1 MPRRLRWVTVTE
13 FPRLRP
19 RRSLGQNF
27 LRDANVARKIVDA
40 LAPCAGDTVLE
51 IGPGEGALTRELAVR
66 AGRLIIVDIDERVIR
81 AMEDVFSGTP
91 VVILHRDVLTLDL
104 NDLAARHGP
113 LRVVGN
119 IPYNITSPILF
130 HALDHR
136 TAVRDVTLLMQREV
150 ARRLVAGPGTKD
162 YGILSIMCQFVADV
176 SVLFD
181 VSPNVFYPRP
191 EVTSSLV
198 RLRMLPAA
206 RFPVA
211 DEVFFRTMVR
221 GVFGKRRKTLR
232 NSLRYLLP
240 DIPSLPDVDLQR
252 RPEDLTIAEL
262 AHLANLLTATNAGG
276 GRSG

>member
-1 MPRRLRWVTVTE
+1 M
-13 FPRLRP
+13 
-19 RRSLGQNF
+19 
-27 LRDANVARKIVDA
+27 ARKIVDA
-40 LAPCAGDTVLE
+40 IAPSAGDTVLE
-51 IGPGEGALTRELAVR
+51 IGPGEGALTRDLAVR

-81 AMEDVFSGTP
+81 AMEEIFSDGS
-91 VVILHRDVLTLDL
+91 VMILHRDVLTLDL
-104 NDLAARHGP
+104 HDLAARYGP
-113 LRVVGN
+113 IRVVGN

-136 TAVRDVTLLMQREV
+136 AAVRDVTLLMQREV

-198 RLRMLPAA
+198 RLRILPAP

-232 NSLRYLLP
+232 NSLRYILP
-240 DIPSLPDVDLQR
+240 DIPPLPDVDLQR
-252 RPEDLTIAEL
+252 RPEDLTLAEL
-262 AHLANLLTATNAGG
+262 AHLANLLVAAHAGG
-276 GRSG
+276 ARTG

>member
-1 MPRRLRWVTVTE
+1 VTE
-13 FPRLRP
+13 LPRLRP
-19 RRSLGQNF
+19 RRFLGQNF
-27 LRDANVARKIVDA
+27 LRDPNVARKIVDA
-40 LAPCAGDTVLE
+40 IAPSAGDTVLE
-51 IGPGEGALTRELAVR
+51 IGPGEGALTRDLAAR

-81 AMEDVFSGTP
+81 AMEETFADGSVM
-91 VVILHRDVLTLDL
+91 ILHRDVLTLDL
-104 NDLAARHGP
+104 HDLAARYGP
-113 LRVVGN
+113 IRVVGN

-136 TAVRDVTLLMQREV
+136 AAVRDVTLLMQREV

-198 RLRMLPAA
+198 RLRMLPAP
-206 RFPVA
+206 RFPVT

-232 NSLRYLLP
+232 NSLRYILP
-240 DIPSLPDVDLQR
+240 DIPPLPDVDLQR
-252 RPEDLTIAEL
+252 RPEDLTLAEL
-262 AHLANLLTATNAGG
+262 ALLANLLVAAHAGG
-276 GRSG
+276 ARTG

>member
-1 MPRRLRWVTVTE
+1 M
-13 FPRLRP
+13 
-19 RRSLGQNF
+19 
-27 LRDANVARKIVDA
+27 ARKIVDA
-40 LAPCAGDTVLE
+40 IGPSAGDTVLE
-51 IGPGEGALTRELAVR
+51 IGPGEGALTRDLAAR

-81 AMEDVFSGTP
+81 AMEETFSDGS
-91 VVILHRDVLTLDL
+91 VMILHRDVLTLDF
-104 NDLAARHGP
+104 NDLAARYGP
-113 LRVVGN
+113 IRVVGN

-130 HALDHR
+130 HVLDHR
-136 TAVRDVTLLMQREV
+136 AAVLDVTLLMQREV

-198 RLRMLPAA
+198 RLRMLPAT
-206 RFPVA
+206 RFPVT

-232 NSLRYLLP
+232 NSLKYILP
-240 DIPSLPDVDLQR
+240 DIPPLPDVDLQR
-252 RPEDLTIAEL
+252 RPEDLTLAEL
-262 AHLANLLTATNAGG
+262 AHLANLLVAAHAGG
-276 GRSG
+276 A

>member
-1 MPRRLRWVTVTE
+1 
-13 FPRLRP
+13 
-19 RRSLGQNF
+19 

-40 LAPCAGDTVLE
+40 IAPLPGDTVLE

-81 AMEDVFSGTP
+81 AMEEVFSGGP
-91 VVILHRDVLTLDL
+91 VVILHRDVLALDL
-104 NDLAARHGP
+104 NDLAARYGS

-150 ARRLVAGPGTKD
+150 ARRLVARPGTKD

-198 RLRMLPAA
+198 RLRMLPAV

-211 DEVFFRTMVR
+211 DEGFFRTMVR

-262 AHLANLLTATNAGG
+262 AHLANLLTATNAGR
-276 GRSG
+276 GRTG

>member
-1 MPRRLRWVTVTE
+1 VPRLLKWVTVIE
-13 FPRLRP
+13 LPRLRP

-40 LAPCAGDTVLE
+40 LAPLPGDTVLE

-81 AMEDVFSGTP
+81 AMEEVFSGTP

-104 NDLAARHGP
+104 NDLAARYGP

-198 RLRMLPAA
+198 RLRMLTAV

-262 AHLANLLTATNAGG
+262 AHLANLLTATSAGG
-276 GRSG
+276 ARTG

>member
-1 MPRRLRWVTVTE
+1 
-13 FPRLRP
+13 
-19 RRSLGQNF
+19 

-40 LAPCAGDTVLE
+40 IAPLPGDTVLE
-51 IGPGEGALTRELAVR
+51 IGPGEGALTRELALR

-81 AMEDVFSGTP
+81 TMEEVFSDGS
-91 VVILHRDVLTLDL
+91 VEILHQDVLTVDLD
-104 NDLAARHGP
+104 DLAARYGP

-130 HALDHR
+130 HMLDHR
-136 TAVRDVTLLMQREV
+136 TAVRDMTLLMQREV

-198 RLRMLPAA
+198 RLQMLPAL

-240 DIPSLPDVDLQR
+240 EVSALPDVDLQR

-262 AHLANLLTATNAGG
+262 ARLANLLAATRARE
-276 GRSG
+276 GRTG

>member
-1 MPRRLRWVTVTE
+1 
-13 FPRLRP
+13 
-19 RRSLGQNF
+19 
-27 LRDANVARKIVDA
+27 VARKIVDA
-40 LAPCAGDTVLE
+40 IAPSAGDTVLE
-51 IGPGEGALTRELAVR
+51 IGPGEGALTRDLAAR

-81 AMEDVFSGTP
+81 AMEETFSDGS
-91 VVILHRDVLTLDL
+91 VMILHRDVLTLDL
-104 NDLAARHGP
+104 DDLAARYGP
-113 LRVVGN
+113 IRVVGN

-136 TAVRDVTLLMQREV
+136 AAVRDVTLLMQREV

-198 RLRMLPAA
+198 RLRILAA
-206 RFPVA
+206 PRFPVA

-232 NSLRYLLP
+232 NSLKYILP
-240 DIPSLPDVDLQR
+240 DIPPLPDVDLQR
-252 RPEDLTIAEL
+252 RPEDLTLAEL
-262 AHLANLLTATNAGG
+262 AHLANLLVAAHAGG
-276 GRSG
+276 ARTG